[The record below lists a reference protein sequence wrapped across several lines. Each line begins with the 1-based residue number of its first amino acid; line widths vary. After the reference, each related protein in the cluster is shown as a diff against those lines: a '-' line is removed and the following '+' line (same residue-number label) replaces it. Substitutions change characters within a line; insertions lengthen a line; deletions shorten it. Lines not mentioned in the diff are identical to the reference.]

1 MKRAASILALVL
13 AAQAPA
19 WAQSGGAEGAG
30 EPEGAEGAE
39 TKAAEPAEADPE
51 AGAAAEGEAS
61 PGPADDGQLD
71 EAAAAKAAAEK
82 AAAEKAAAEKAAAEK
97 KANLERTTK
106 PGAAVQ
112 GAPTVD
118 ELPAWDAEP
127 TAGPDATKTPG
138 HELTANWD
146 VATAPEAEVAFP
158 WIESHGYF
166 RLRTDLFHNFD
177 LDTYDAEQRRGSSPV
192 LPPLTETDQQGSLHP
207 EDLEHRYGR
216 GADTQAGANIRFRYE
231 PTFHITE
238 NLRVR
243 GTFDILD
250 NLVLGSTADGAPR
263 SQFARPDVP
272 ISTFSGSA
280 RPPEAGVNGWRDS
293 VRVKYL
299 WGEWKTPVG
308 LLMFGRT
315 KSHWGLGLLANNGGC
330 LDCDFGD
337 AVDRIMGVTKL
348 FGTYLAL
355 GWDFPAEGATGFSGQ
370 QNPYN
375 QPFGQAYDFDQRDDV
390 NQFVIALF
398 QRPLTQLE
406 KETRKRELNELRK
419 PVFDWGVYNVIRTHP
434 FEAHYTSGNLSPP
447 DDRADYSLRDTKAF
461 AYIPDV
467 WLSYEIRPRKNKEYK
482 LQFEGV
488 GIFGVIEELPQ
499 RAGSAK
505 VECLDPT
512 VANIDDCDS
521 GDLVRPRR
529 RDLTQWGYAL
539 EFDARLDKLRWGFH
553 HGIASGDDTDGFG
566 ILDKTPL
573 DSTDPSDQEVTN
585 FKFDRDYIV
594 DLILFREIIGGVTN
608 AAYYKPYIG
617 YDLIMQDTEAWGFQL
632 DVLFAHAMEPKAT
645 PGNEAPLGLE
655 FDLELYVHEYDVFK
669 WSLAYGIL
677 FPMGAFDLL
686 DTEETRVIAE
696 PGIAQT
702 IQMMIGMM
710 F

>member
-375 QPFGQAYDFDQRDDV
+375 QPFGQAYDFDQSDDE
-390 NQFVIALF
+390 NQFVIALV
-398 QRPLTQLE
+398 QRPLT
-406 KETRKRELNELRK
+406 
-419 PVFDWGVYNVIRTHP
+419 
-434 FEAHYTSGNLSPP
+434 
-447 DDRADYSLRDTKAF
+447 
-461 AYIPDV
+461 
-467 WLSYEIRPRKNKEYK
+467 
-482 LQFEGV
+482 
-488 GIFGVIEELPQ
+488 
-499 RAGSAK
+499 
-505 VECLDPT
+505 
-512 VANIDDCDS
+512 
-521 GDLVRPRR
+521 
-529 RDLTQWGYAL
+529 
-539 EFDARLDKLRWGFH
+539 
-553 HGIASGDDTDGFG
+553 
-566 ILDKTPL
+566 
-573 DSTDPSDQEVTN
+573 
-585 FKFDRDYIV
+585 
-594 DLILFREIIGGVTN
+594 
-608 AAYYKPYIG
+608 
-617 YDLIMQDTEAWGFQL
+617 
-632 DVLFAHAMEPKAT
+632 
-645 PGNEAPLGLE
+645 
-655 FDLELYVHEYDVFK
+655 
-669 WSLAYGIL
+669 
-677 FPMGAFDLL
+677 
-686 DTEETRVIAE
+686 
-696 PGIAQT
+696 
-702 IQMMIGMM
+702 
-710 F
+710 